1 MGQLY
6 EDINEAPYGESYIRS
21 ARPMI
26 ATGTASAVARLIAKT
41 GNQDEFGTALDQVAD
56 VAAKFDMS
64 CAFAYSAEQEPIVL
78 HDGYSATVSRRALKS
93 YLRGAYLLDPF
104 YSACISGCRE
114 GLWRM
119 RDLAPDDFHKS
130 GFASSREVHPCI
142 SDEAGTLVEEI
153 GFIIPLSDGFSATY
167 SLMRNRG
174 ATPFDAGEFKRLTA
188 IIPIVAACIRQHWK
202 ALNANV
208 NAEDR
213 NRINTEMVFDQ
224 VFGGVLTPA
233 QNSVTKLILR
243 GHSSLSIAHHLGI
256 TEGTVKL
263 HRSNIYR
270 RLSISSQGELFQI
283 FINHLSE

>member
-1 MGQLY
+1 M
-6 EDINEAPYGESYIRS
+6 IS
-21 ARPMI
+21 A
-26 ATGTASAVARLIAKT
+26 GTVSAVAGLIAGT
-41 GNQDEFGTALDQVAD
+41 GDQEGFGTGLDQLAAD
-56 VAAKFDMS
+56 AAQFDMS
-64 CAFAYSAEQEPIVL
+64 CAFAFCAEQEPFVL

-104 YSACISGCRE
+104 YSACIAGCRE

-119 RDLAPDDFHKS
+119 RDLAPDDFLSS

-153 GFIIPLSDGFSATY
+153 GFVIPLTDGFSATY

-174 ATPFDAGEFKRLTA
+174 GTPFDAGEFQKLADMTP
-188 IIPIVAACIRQHWK
+188 IIAASMRQHWK
-202 ALNANV
+202 ALKANGTG
-208 NAEDR
+208 EDR
-213 NRINTEMVFDQ
+213 SRIDAEMVFER

-233 QNSVTKLILR
+233 QNAVTKLILR
-243 GHSSLSIAHHLGI
+243 GHSSLSIANHLGI

-270 RLSISSQGELFQI
+270 RLNISSQGELFQI
-283 FINHLSE
+283 FINQLSE